1 MDVVELDLFEAS
13 FDWPT
18 VDLDWFLLW
27 ALFAAMDYFL
37 VDRIDSVFK
46 KEKKVI
52 FIPIHVVIWNLTLT
66 EGLKFVEADGALAL
80 RCLDAARVEDMVTL
94 EEPNLLLVPLEVEAQ
109 FAAVASVWLVDH
121 AALQVPCQ
129 DGVVALHVPHEQSLR
144 CQQDLLS
151 VGLLANFVLKRLFE
165 LFELHVVALFLQ
177 VRNHAV

>member
-52 FIPIHVVIWNLTLT
+52 FIPIHVMT
-66 EGLKFVEADGALAL
+66 
-80 RCLDAARVEDMVTL
+80 
-94 EEPNLLLVPLEVEAQ
+94 
-109 FAAVASVWLVDH
+109 
-121 AALQVPCQ
+121 
-129 DGVVALHVPHEQSLR
+129 
-144 CQQDLLS
+144 
-151 VGLLANFVLKRLFE
+151 
-165 LFELHVVALFLQ
+165 
-177 VRNHAV
+177 